1 MSLNHRQRYQLH
13 HIEARL
19 LRSDPR
25 LASMLSVFGR
35 LAAGQR
41 LPAWEQVATRQDRIR
56 QAAALIVKAITVMAA
71 AIRLLLSAVLAMFA
85 AVRALFAAVRA
96 LFAAIV
102 MGGRA
107 RPPRRTYPQTRPS
120 PGADGRPD
128 PAGWS

>member
-1 MSLNHRQRYQLH
+1 MSLNHRQRHQLYR
-13 HIEARL
+13 IEARL

-56 QAAALIVKAITVMAA
+56 QAAALIVKAIAVMAA
-71 AIRLLLSAVLAMFA
+71 AIRLLFSAVL
-85 AVRALFAAVRA
+85 ALFAAV
-96 LFAAIV
+96 V

-107 RPPRRTYPQTRPS
+107 RPARRTHQQARPS

-128 PAGWS
+128 PAGWI